1 MLHYNN
7 NIFRENIMSTTNA
20 SDMVSKVSNDELF
33 QKCMQE
39 VAENQDKEAFATIFK
54 HFSPR
59 LKSYFMKAGAADNQA
74 EEIIQEVMIS
84 VWTKASSYNKEKS
97 SVSTWLY
104 TIARNKRID
113 KIRKEKRH
121 YLLESDEGLEIPI
134 DSTQE
139 EEIMSTQLSKRMD
152 DYIKNLPSEQAK
164 LLKLSYF
171 HEKTHTDISNELNI
185 PLGTVKSRIRLALS
199 KIRNLAEVN

>member
-1 MLHYNN
+1 
-7 NIFRENIMSTTNA
+7 
-20 SDMVSKVSNDELF
+20 
-33 QKCMQE
+33 MQE
-39 VAENQDKEAFATIFK
+39 VAENQDKEAFAIIFK

-74 EEIIQEVMIS
+74 EEVIQEVMIS

-113 KIRKEKRH
+113 RIRKEKRH
-121 YLLESDEGLEIPI
+121 YMLESDEGLEIPV

-152 DYIKNLPSEQAK
+152 EYIKNLPTEQAK

>member
-1 MLHYNN
+1 
-7 NIFRENIMSTTNA
+7 MSSTNA
-20 SDMVSKVSNDELF
+20 SKVSDKAPSDDIF
-33 QKCMQE
+33 ARCMYDI
-39 VAENQDKEAFATIFK
+39 AANQDREAFSTIFK

-59 LKSYFMKAGAADNQA
+59 LKSYFLKAGAADNQA

-84 VWTKASSYNKEKS
+84 VWVKASSYDKKKS

-121 YLLESDEGLEIPI
+121 YMLESDEGLEIPVE
-134 DSTQE
+134 STQE
-139 EEIMSTQLSKRMD
+139 EEMMSTQLSKRIDNYM
-152 DYIKNLPSEQAK
+152 KNLPVEQAK

-171 HEKTHTDISNELNI
+171 HEKTHVDISKELNI

-199 KIRNLAEVN
+199 KIKNFAEVN

>member
-1 MLHYNN
+1 
-7 NIFRENIMSTTNA
+7 MSSTSSAEVINKATG
-20 SDMVSKVSNDELF
+20 DELF
-33 QKCMQE
+33 QKCMVE
-39 VAENQDKEAFATIFK
+39 VGDNQDKEAFSIIFK

-59 LKSYFMKAGAADNQA
+59 LKSYFIKAGATDNQA

-84 VWTKASSYNKEKS
+84 VWTKASSYDKSKS

-113 KIRKEKRH
+113 RIRKEKRH
-121 YLLESDEGLEIPI
+121 YLLESDDGLEVPV
-134 DSTQE
+134 DSPQE
-139 EEIMSTQLSKRMD
+139 DEIMSTQLSKRMEE
-152 DYIKNLPSEQAK
+152 YIKSLPVEQAK

-171 HEKTHTDISNELNI
+171 HEKTHVDISNELNI

>member
-1 MLHYNN
+1 
-7 NIFRENIMSTTNA
+7 MSSTSSAEVINKA
-20 SDMVSKVSNDELF
+20 SGDELF
-33 QKCMQE
+33 QKCMVE
-39 VAENQDKEAFATIFK
+39 VADNQDKEAFSIIFK

-59 LKSYFMKAGAADNQA
+59 LKSYFIKAGAADNQA

-84 VWTKASSYNKEKS
+84 VWTKASSYDKSKS

-113 KIRKEKRH
+113 RIRKEKRH
-121 YLLESDEGLEIPI
+121 YLLESDDGLEVPV

-139 EEIMSTQLSKRMD
+139 DEIMSTQLSKRMEE
-152 DYIKNLPSEQAK
+152 YIKSLPMEQAK

-171 HEKTHTDISNELNI
+171 HEKTHVDISNELNI

>member
-1 MLHYNN
+1 MLNYTSTYKKT
-7 NIFRENIMSTTNA
+7 IMSSTVS
-20 SDMVSKVSNDELF
+20 SDITGKISSDKLF
-33 QKCMQE
+33 QKCMYE
-39 VAENQDKEAFATIFK
+39 IAENQDKSAFSLIFK

-59 LKSYFMKAGAADNQA
+59 LKSYFLKAGAADNQA

-84 VWTKASSYNKEKS
+84 VWTKASSYDKSKS

-121 YLLESDEGLEIPI
+121 YMLESDEGLEIPV

-139 EEIMSTQLSKRMD
+139 EEIMTTELSK
-152 DYIKNLPSEQAK
+152 K
-164 LLKLSYF
+164 
-171 HEKTHTDISNELNI
+171 I
-185 PLGTVKSRIRLALS
+185 PDQTQRLC
-199 KIRNLAEVN
+199 V

>member
-1 MLHYNN
+1 
-7 NIFRENIMSTTNA
+7 MSSTVP
-20 SDMVSKVSNDELF
+20 SDITGKISSDKLF
-33 QKCMQE
+33 EKSMYE
-39 VAENQDKEAFATIFK
+39 IAENQDKSAFSIIFK

-84 VWTKASSYNKEKS
+84 VWTKASSYDKNKS

-121 YLLESDEGLEIPI
+121 YMLESDEGLEIPV

-139 EEIMSTQLSKRMD
+139 EEIMSTELSK
-152 DYIKNLPSEQAK
+152 
-164 LLKLSYF
+164 
-171 HEKTHTDISNELNI
+171 
-185 PLGTVKSRIRLALS
+185 KSR
-199 KIRNLAEVN
+199 

>member
-1 MLHYNN
+1 
-7 NIFRENIMSTTNA
+7 MSSTVA
-20 SDMVSKVSNDELF
+20 SDITGKVSSDRLF
-33 QKCMQE
+33 EKCMYE
-39 VAENQDKEAFATIFK
+39 IAENQDKSAFSIIFK

-59 LKSYFMKAGAADNQA
+59 LKSYFIKAGAADNQA

-84 VWTKASSYNKEKS
+84 VWTKASSYDKNKS

-121 YLLESDEGLEIPI
+121 YMLESDEGLEIPV

-139 EEIMSTQLSKRMD
+139 EEIMSTELSKKVD
-152 DYIKNLPSEQAK
+152 DYMKNLPKEQAK

-171 HEKTHTDISNELNI
+171 NEKTHVDIAKELNI

-199 KIRNLAEVN
+199 KIKNFAEVN